1 MELLFPVLLAIPL
14 FFRQLLSYQTC
25 RKEIEYFADQ
35 VVSFAFL
42 KLKAFIGMNLREYF
56 PFPSEFDEAPAIVIF
71 ASPSCDVC
79 HHELEKLLALK
90 QKTGCSIPILCFVER
105 NDRNYETFIQEFDNR
120 LSLLP
125 ADKETLIELQI
136 SSFPSFFIVDSN
148 GVIRYPGK
156 FIKEIISVLQDKRKM
171 AKYGIQ

>member
-1 MELLFPVLLAIPL
+1 MELLFPILLAIPL
-14 FFRQLLSYQTC
+14 FSQQLLSYQAC
-25 RKEIEYFADQ
+25 RKEVNHFADQ

-42 KLKAFIGMNLREYF
+42 KLKSFIGMNLREYF
-56 PFPSEFDEAPAIVIF
+56 PFPSDDEAPAIVMF

-90 QKTGCSIPILCFVER
+90 QKTGFSIPILCFVER
-105 NDRNYETFIQEFDNR
+105 EDRNYETFIQEFDNR
-120 LSLLP
+120 LPLLP
-125 ADKETLIELQI
+125 AEKETLIELQI

-148 GVIRYPGK
+148 GIIRYPGK
-156 FIKEIISVLQDKRKM
+156 FIKEIISVLQDKRKI